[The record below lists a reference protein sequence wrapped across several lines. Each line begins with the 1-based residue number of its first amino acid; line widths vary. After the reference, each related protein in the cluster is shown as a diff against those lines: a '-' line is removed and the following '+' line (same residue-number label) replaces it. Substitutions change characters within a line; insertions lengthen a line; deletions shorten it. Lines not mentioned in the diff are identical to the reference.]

1 MYTKSAVGDEN
12 DKDDKR
18 RKAPPTSR
26 FGRLARLGALA
37 PKAIPFAAEALRRAV
52 QRKPDTE
59 VEDEESKRKMVESV
73 KNASDAMLK
82 TLGEMKGL
90 PLKFGQM
97 ASYIDGIAPPGF
109 EDKFQESLKK
119 LQQKAPPLDPEA
131 ARQVISA
138 ELGALPEA
146 LFQSFE
152 REPFAAASIG
162 QVHRA
167 ITKEGAAVAVKV
179 QYPGIDKAIEADLK
193 SVSVLESVISPL
205 GRRYHTK
212 ETLEE
217 LRTVFMAELDYREE
231 AETTALFRRLHEDNP
246 NIVIPQVFHDLS
258 TRRVLTT
265 ELMGGQD
272 YATFAQEA
280 SQAER
285 DAACVTIWTF
295 MCKSLFQ
302 YGLLYAD
309 PHPGNYRFLGG
320 GRVAFLDFGCRRLLP
335 PELVLGMKSYI
346 IAAMDGD
353 WPLFQERITK
363 VLGYDPE
370 DKAGYPLYIDY
381 SKMLLEPL
389 TRDGNYQHTK
399 EAAREAVAFLVRG
412 SRKAFIKE
420 DGSLPDLPKPINMPT
435 EFTFVSRLQWG
446 LASVMGG
453 LGGEGNYRR
462 LSEDWIRSPVLPLP

>member
-1 MYTKSAVGDEN
+1 LGDED
-12 DKDDKR
+12 DKDEKR
-18 RKAPPTSR
+18 RQAPPTSR
-26 FGRLARLGALA
+26 FGRLARLGFLA
-37 PKAIPFAAEALRRAV
+37 PKAIPFAAEAVRRAV
-52 QRKPDTE
+52 QRKPQTE
-59 VEDEESKRKMVESV
+59 VEDEETKRKLVESA
-73 KNASDAMLK
+73 KNAADAMLK

-131 ARQVISA
+131 ARQVIMS
-138 ELGALPEA
+138 ELGATPEEV
-146 LFQSFE
+146 FQSFE

-167 ITKEGAAVAVKV
+167 ITHEGAAVAIKV
-179 QYPGIDKAIEADLK
+179 QYPGIDKAIENDLK

-217 LRTVFMAELDYREE
+217 LRSVFMAELDYREE
-231 AETTALFRRLHEDNP
+231 ADTTALFRRLHEGNE
-246 NIVIPQVFHDLS
+246 NIVIPEVFHKLS

-265 ELMGGQD
+265 ELMGGVD
-272 YATFAQEA
+272 YATFAAEA
-280 SQAER
+280 SQADR

-320 GRVAFLDFGCRRLLP
+320 GRVAFLDFGCRRVLP

-353 WPLFQERITK
+353 WPLFEQRITN
-363 VLGYDPE
+363 VLGYDPT
-370 DKAGYPLYIDY
+370 DKAGYPLYIEY
-381 SKMLLEPL
+381 SKLLLEPL

-412 SRKAFIKE
+412 SRKAFMKE
-420 DGSLPDLPKPINMPT
+420 DGSMPDLPKPINMPT

-453 LGGEGNYRR
+453 IGGEGNYRR
-462 LSEDWIRSPVLPLP
+462 LSEDWIRGPVLPLP